1 MAQEEGMVREES
13 AVQRRDSR
21 HPAQDFTAPAPP
33 VTVASVANFVEFFIA
48 EQPGLVRY
56 LLSQGADQYEADDA
70 AQAAFEEAYK
80 AWASIQHPK
89 AWLYKVAWR
98 KYLGA
103 NVRVR
108 EHERPT
114 EEVMLITSHRLASGN
129 PAEFTDDE
137 QMLLDAIKALPPM
150 QRQIMGMTIAE
161 FSPAEI
167 ADSLKCE
174 SAAVRQNLRRARDNL
189 ARQLG
194 LTRRRVQ

>member
-1 MAQEEGMVREES
+1 MVREEA
-13 AVQRRDSR
+13 AVQRRDTR
-21 HPAQDFTAPAPP
+21 QPAQGFTAPMPP
-33 VTVASVANFVEFFIA
+33 VTVAGVTNFVEFFIA
-48 EQPGLVRY
+48 EQPGLLRY

-98 KYLGA
+98 KFLGG
-103 NVRVR
+103 NVRLR
-108 EHERPT
+108 EHERPM
-114 EEVMLITSHRLASGN
+114 EETLLNTSHRLASGN

-137 QMLLDAIKALPPM
+137 QMILDAIKALPPM
-150 QRQIMGMTIAE
+150 QRQVMGMTIAE

-167 ADSLKCE
+167 ADSLECE
-174 SAAVRQNLRRARDNL
+174 PAAVRQNLRRARDNL

-194 LTRRRVQ
+194 LIRRRVQ